1 MIVLIDNYDSFSYNL
16 VHYFQTLSSEVRVVR
31 NDELTCEQIAAL
43 NPSAVVLSPGP
54 SSPENAGICVDF
66 VKKYAGIIPIFGV
79 CLGMQSI
86 VYALGGKIAR
96 AKKIMHGK
104 VSQISHNSKGV
115 FAGLPNPL
123 EVVRYHSLAAD
134 RESLPAELEITAVT
148 SDDGEIMAVKHRR
161 FKLEGVQFHPESI
174 LTHSGK
180 RILKNFLDQLRD
192 SPHEN
197 A

>member
-31 NDELTCEQIAAL
+31 NDELTCVQIAAL

-86 VYALGGKIAR
+86 VYALGGKIVR

-104 VSQISHNSKGV
+104 VSQISHNSRGV

-134 RESLPAELEITAVT
+134 RESLPAELEVTAVT

>member
-16 VHYFQTLSSEVRVVR
+16 VHYFQTLSSDVKVVR

-43 NPSAVVLSPGP
+43 NPEAVVLSPGP

-66 VKKYAGIIPIFGV
+66 IKKYAGKIPIFGV

-86 VYALGGKIAR
+86 VYALGGKIVR

-104 VSQISHNSKGV
+104 VSEISHNSKGV
-115 FAGLPNPL
+115 FEGLPNPL

-134 RESLPAELEITAVT
+134 RATLPAELEITAETV
-148 SDDGEIMAVKHRR
+148 DDGEIMAVKHKS

-180 RILKNFLDQLRD
+180 RLLKNFLDQL
-192 SPHEN
+192 
-197 A
+197 

>member
-86 VYALGGKIAR
+86 VYALGGKIVR

-104 VSQISHNSKGV
+104 VSQISHNSRGV

>member
-86 VYALGGKIAR
+86 VYALGGKIVR

>member
-86 VYALGGKIAR
+86 VYALGGKIVR

-104 VSQISHNSKGV
+104 VSQISHNSRGV

-134 RESLPAELEITAVT
+134 RESLPAELEVTAVT